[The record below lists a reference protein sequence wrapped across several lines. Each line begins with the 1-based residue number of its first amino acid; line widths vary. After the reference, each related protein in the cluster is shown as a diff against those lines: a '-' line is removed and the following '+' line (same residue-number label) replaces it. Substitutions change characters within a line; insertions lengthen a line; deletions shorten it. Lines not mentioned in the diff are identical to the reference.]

1 MTAEEAKQKHKDLV
15 QDQLDTVHTIIE
27 CFTKLGTR
35 AVSIDQ
41 RLAGLHPWVI
51 KQLKDEGYLVTRES
65 YIDAGTKEAIE
76 TIYIDWH

>member
-1 MTAEEAKQKHKDLV
+1 MFAEEAKQIHIDLV
-15 QDQLDTVHTIIE
+15 TKQLDTVHMIIE
-27 CFTKLGTR
+27 GFTKLGTR

-51 KQLKDEGYLVTRES
+51 KQLKDEGYLVTSETHTNPE
-65 YIDAGTKEAIE
+65 TKESFE